1 MNALPLDSVKQ
12 NLDGFV
18 ARVLADAEPLVI
30 ETMSGQKVVVMPM
43 DDFSSWQETAYL
55 LKNPTNAA
63 HLRKSI
69 AEAAQGAYRQQS
81 LDER

>member
-1 MNALPLDSVKQ
+1 MNSLPLDSVKQ

-18 ARVLADAEPLVI
+18 ERVLADAEPLAI
-30 ETMSGQKVVVMPM
+30 ETTSGQRVVVMPM
-43 DDFSSWQETAYL
+43 DDFSAWQETAYL
-55 LKNPTNAA
+55 LKNPANAA

-69 AEAAQGAYRQQS
+69 AEAARGAYSQQS